1 MFGCFAGHRRRRE
14 TEKKKSIQTPLLLG
28 FSVAARV
35 PTRRSGG
42 GAWEDAPPL
51 FLHIPEAF
59 GCFRGCFCNFKLFD
73 VILFLVLNFYFLYC
87 GCKRKEKKRKEKI
100 IIEKEMFVF
109 VYFFLCMLLK

>member
-1 MFGCFAGHRRRRE
+1 VNPR
-14 TEKKKSIQTPLLLG
+14 
-28 FSVAARV
+28 AA
-35 PTRRSGG
+35 SGG

-87 GCKRKEKKRKEKI
+87 GCKRKEMKRKERK
-100 IIEKEMFVF
+100 
-109 VYFFLCMLLK
+109 